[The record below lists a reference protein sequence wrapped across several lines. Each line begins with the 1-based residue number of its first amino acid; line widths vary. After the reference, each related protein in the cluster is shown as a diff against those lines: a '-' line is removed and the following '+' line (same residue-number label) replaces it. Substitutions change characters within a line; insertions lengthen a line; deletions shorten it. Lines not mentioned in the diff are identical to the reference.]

1 MDFCFS
7 FIIFAKTIRGN
18 NRRDEGD
25 YARLINLTNLIP
37 SLLNNLREGFF
48 LMQNSRCKI
57 QLIGDFFEIDTHSR
71 ARPSGDRPSP
81 PTEGWGLLIIVLQK
95 INSLRGLRSC
105 RAPLS
110 SHCANFGK
118 SERVIFAVKKCDR
131 LIASNAR
138 SDILGKNHA

>member
-1 MDFCFS
+1 MVFCFS

-57 QLIGDFFEIDTHSR
+57 QLIGDFFEIDTHAGSPFG
-71 ARPSGDRPSP
+71 RPPQPASVRP
-81 PTEGWGLLIIVLQK
+81 PTEGWVLLIVVLQ
-95 INSLRGLRSC
+95 IIYSLRGWSTRPPAHLRS
-105 RAPLS
+105 RSPYPFWIFLPLIS
-110 SHCANFGK
+110 ETNICFCFG
-118 SERVIFAVKKCDR
+118 RVGGCDFW
-131 LIASNAR
+131 
-138 SDILGKNHA
+138 